1 MDSRQLIKSSSNIL
15 CYLVREL
22 PLGTTVVAAKW
33 MMKARQSDGD
43 GAALVSKSVTLSSS
57 ASGQVTDDG
66 TDGTAE
72 VRIVVQPADLAA
84 VTQTSAWCALK
95 VNVSSGVWVEIAASR
110 EPVRIVP
117 AIVQANA

>member
-1 MDSRQLIKSSSNIL
+1 MDSRQLIKASSNIL

-22 PLGTTVVAAKW
+22 PAGTTVVGAKW
-33 MMKARQSDGD
+33 MLKARQADAD

-72 VRIVVQPADLAA
+72 VRIVVQPADLAS

-110 EPVRIVP
+110 EPVRVVH